1 MNLYITVI
9 DVASMTPFMCMLR
22 GNAQLTYGGDCQFSV
37 TATLWW
43 SFCWTSSSNW
53 SALYGKGVKDCLILS
68 VIWTACSFLTL
79 PSQSSSTPT
88 TLLALRIGMSLLV
101 CAALTAGPALHS
113 IEDLH
118 RLIKHPEN
126 RPADIK
132 RPQSSEKGMTSTLLA
147 EGFYFFQI
155 LRYL

>member
-1 MNLYITVI
+1 
-9 DVASMTPFMCMLR
+9 
-22 GNAQLTYGGDCQFSV
+22 
-37 TATLWW
+37 
-43 SFCWTSSSNW
+43 
-53 SALYGKGVKDCLILS
+53 
-68 VIWTACSFLTL
+68 
-79 PSQSSSTPT
+79 
-88 TLLALRIGMSLLV
+88 MSLLV